1 VSLVEILAIAVG
13 LAMDAF
19 AVSLA
24 GGAGGRLRSPRPA
37 VRLAFHLG
45 LFQFMMPV
53 IGWYVGSRA
62 APMIESVDHWVAFAL
77 LALVGGRMVR
87 SGLRPDEDHSP
98 MPDPSKGWNLVAL
111 SFATSID
118 ALAVGLSLAMIGVAI
133 WQPSVIIGVVTAVLS
148 LIGIA
153 VGGRVGRRFGPTV
166 EILGGLILLGI
177 GIRIVVTHLAG

>member
-62 APMIESVDHWVAFAL
+62 APFIESVDHWVAFAL
-77 LALVGGRMVR
+77 LAFVGGRMVR
-87 SGLRPDEDHSP
+87 SGLRPNEDHRP
-98 MPDPSKGWNLVAL
+98 TPDPSKGWNLVAL
-111 SFATSID
+111 SVATSID

-153 VGGRVGRRFGPTV
+153 VGGKFGSRFGPTV
-166 EILGGLILLGI
+166 EVIGGLILLGI
-177 GIRIVVTHLAG
+177 GVRILVTHIFG

>member
-1 VSLVEILAIAVG
+1 MSIVEILAIAVG

-24 GGAGGRLRSPRPA
+24 GGAGGGLRSPRPA
-37 VRLAFHLG
+37 LRLAFHLG

-53 IGWYVGSRA
+53 IGWYAGSRA
-62 APMIESVDHWVAFAL
+62 APFIESIDHWVAFAL
-77 LALVGGRMVR
+77 LALVGGRMVH
-87 SGLRPDEDHSP
+87 SGLQPHGDDALP
-98 MPDPSKGWNLVAL
+98 PDPSKGWNLVAL
-111 SFATSID
+111 SIATSID

-133 WQPSVIIGVVTAVLS
+133 WQPSVIIGVVTAILS

-166 EILGGLILLGI
+166 EVVGGLILLAI
-177 GIRIVVTHLAG
+177 GIRIVVAHLVG

>member
-1 VSLVEILAIAVG
+1 MSLVEILAIAVG

-53 IGWYVGSRA
+53 IGWYAGSRA
-62 APMIESVDHWVAFAL
+62 APLIERVDHWVAFSL
-77 LALVGGRMVR
+77 LAFVGGRMVY
-87 SGLRPDEDHSP
+87 SGLRPEGDHTLP
-98 MPDPSKGWNLVAL
+98 PDPSKGWNLIAL
-111 SFATSID
+111 SVATSID

-153 VGGRVGRRFGPTV
+153 VGGKVGRRFGPTV
-166 EILGGLILLGI
+166 EMIGGLILIAI
-177 GIRIVVTHLAG
+177 GLRILVSHLAG